1 MIKLELD
8 NFKLNESEQYA
19 FYRIPKL
26 LFSGAF
32 KDVSTDAKVLY
43 GLFLDRMSLSRK
55 NDWCDAN
62 GDVFIYFSRDEA
74 MQTLNIAHG
83 KATNLFKELDE
94 IGLITR
100 KVQGLGQPNKIY
112 IKNFASLKLDGLPDV
127 RKSDIK
133 KSENKMSRSP
143 KNEFQ
148 EIRKSDTNNNDIN
161 YTDSTREF
169 DKKINDISDVFTP
182 AEIDFKATNYENVK
196 NIRAALEAKGLDP
209 SRYTLLHP
217 FVKRLYFEKY
227 FTEEECVVIT
237 DMLKELRQDYEFSDI
252 AKAFSYSLSKLKQ
265 NKKKVVNKLAYFIT
279 ILPKNLDVVLK
290 NKTLEPTSI
299 QDILSGILSYN
310 EL

>member
-26 LFSGAF
+26 LFSDAF

-62 GDVFIYFSRDEA
+62 GDVYIYFSVEEIMETINA
-74 MQTLNIAHG
+74 GNQKVAKLT
-83 KATNLFKELDE
+83 KELDQ
-94 IGLITR
+94 IGLIESKR
-100 KVQGLGQPNKIY
+100 QGLGKPNKLY
-112 IKNFASLKLDGLPDV
+112 IKNFASLNLKCENHISRTCENHTSEDVKNGL
-127 RKSDIK
+127 
-133 KSENKMSRSP
+133 
-143 KNEFQ
+143 Q
-148 EIRKSDTNNNDIN
+148 EIGKSHANNNDIIK
-161 YTDSTREF
+161 TDSIKEF
-169 DKKINDISDVFTP
+169 DKKINDISDVFPP

-237 DMLKELRQDYEFSDI
+237 DMLKELKQDYEFSDI

-279 ILPKNLDVVLK
+279 ILPKNLNVVVK
-290 NKTLEPTSI
+290 NKTIEPTSL
-299 QDILSGILSYN
+299 QDILSSILTYN